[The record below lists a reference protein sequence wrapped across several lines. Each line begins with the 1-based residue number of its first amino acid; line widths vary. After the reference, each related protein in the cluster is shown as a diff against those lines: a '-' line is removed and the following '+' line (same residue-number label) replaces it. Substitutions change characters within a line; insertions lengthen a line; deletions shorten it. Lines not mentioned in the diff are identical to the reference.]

1 MDELTRL
8 KGLVTTLEEDK
19 QNLVRTAAEKLNVEA
34 KEQASAE
41 DVSSTNSQLFP
52 TLDTQSNDAQ
62 KLDIA
67 VQTIQK
73 LERELEIERR
83 RQEIQEPVQQSTT
96 IDEDIQA
103 ITRAKEQ
110 VEAQLQ
116 SASSIV
122 QGQIDTLNARDDQL
136 ALRNSQIVKYQ
147 QMLAEK
153 QRELED
159 TRAVS
164 DRLQNELSKIQQR
177 RIVGLPTSPGS
188 HISLIFPTEQTFS
201 IRCLICSKD

>member
-1 MDELTRL
+1 MEIERRRQEIQDPVQQSTTIDE
-8 KGLVTTLEEDK
+8 
-19 QNLVRTAAEKLNVEA
+19 
-34 KEQASAE
+34 
-41 DVSSTNSQLFP
+41 
-52 TLDTQSNDAQ
+52 DAQ